1 MPDVL
6 VIDDDIAVSTTV
18 RVVLEH
24 DGHVVTTVHN
34 GRDGMKWLGRDQC
47 DLVIVDIFMPGM
59 DGFET
64 IKVIRALRPQLP
76 ILVMSGFMVHSA
88 AGDAPDFLTMATK
101 LGADQAL
108 PKPFTA
114 SELRKAVSECL
125 ASRDPARQT
134 RSG

>member
-1 MPDVL
+1 MPNVL
-6 VIDDDIAVSTTV
+6 VIDDDVAVSTTIK
-18 RVVLEH
+18 VVLEH

-34 GRDGMKWLGRDQC
+34 GRDGMKWLGRDRC

-64 IKVIRALRPQLP
+64 IKVICALQPQLP

-88 AGDAPDFLTMATK
+88 AGSAPDFLTMATK

-114 SELRKAVSECL
+114 RELRKAVGECL
-125 ASRDPARQT
+125 ASRDQALKA